1 MRNDYRIRVC
11 KRNGREVLRGVGTLR
26 GYHNFPNSKPQIE
39 VLLENQ
45 QYPTK
50 EILWLEAINGN
61 IVLQAQVRVEYVFTH
76 CGGSTTF
83 KSVDDTVLTF
93 DTRFDRNIPCGPCVP
108 PVPRTT
114 NYCVHD
120 ANRRN
125 W

>member
-61 IVLQAQVRVEYVFTH
+61 IVLQAQVRVEYISKI
-76 CGGSTTF
+76 CSTYT
-83 KSVDDTVLTF
+83 KLKAIRGTIHTYDI
-93 DTRFDRNIPCGPCVP
+93 RYNGIPCGPNCWMEHK
-108 PVPRTT
+108 RST
-114 NYCVHD
+114 
-120 ANRRN
+120 AS
-125 W
+125 